1 MTDIY
6 VNNREFQQLIIDYKS
21 IKSKNPQTKIPDSIG
36 KILMLIAQRLSTRFN
51 FNGYTFRDEM
61 VSDGILRAVEVFD
74 NFDPEKSSYPF
85 SYFSKVIFRSFIQ
98 RIKREKTEMIKR
110 NHLIMVNEIFTLQEG
125 DDCRVTKDQIIG
137 DFQFDSGD
145 WIDKE

>member
-6 VNNREFQQLIIDYKS
+6 VNNREFQQLIIDYKAA
-21 IKSKNPQTKIPDSIG
+21 KEKNPKTRIPDSIG
-36 KILMLIAQRLSTRFN
+36 NIIMLIAQRLSTRFN
-51 FNGYTFRDEM
+51 FYGYTFRDEM

-74 NFDPEKSSYPF
+74 NFDPEKSPYPF

-98 RIKREKTEMIKR
+98 RIKKEKAEMSKR
-110 NHLIMVNEIFTLQEG
+110 NYLLMVDEIYTLQDG
-125 DDCRVTKDQIIG
+125 DDCKVTKDQIIG

-145 WIDKE
+145 WSDKI